1 LNKLSNEREIK
12 ALLQLLDDPDE
23 AIYSVV
29 SSKINELGP
38 RVIPRLEEYWLDA
51 ENELIQG
58 RIESLIQ
65 KVSLRDIREK
75 LNAWEENPTASL
87 FEAMVQIS
95 RYSQPNLDADKLKNT
110 LKSIHRSCWLELN
123 NYLTPLEEVHIV
135 NSILYSMYSL
145 SADRNSLKDSN
156 SYFLSNV
163 LTHRKGN
170 QFSLALIYLLITKM
184 LDIPVFALKIS
195 NFVILGYVNTL
206 YDFDKG
212 LESPIL
218 STQFFIEPTEGTILS
233 KQDVDSFIKK
243 YDVTLTE
250 NSFEPLK
257 NIEFVQHYTNALAK
271 SYEEAGETE
280 KAEDIRSLISQP
292 PSSLGES

>member
-1 LNKLSNEREIK
+1 MSTENEIK
-12 ALLQLLDDPDE
+12 ALLHLLDDPDE
-23 AIYSVV
+23 SVYSAV
-29 SSKINELGP
+29 SSKINDLGP
-38 RVIPRLEEYWLDA
+38 TVIPRLEEYWLDA
-51 ENELIQG
+51 ESELTQV

-65 KVSLRDIREK
+65 KVSLSDIREK
-75 LNAWEENPTASL
+75 LNVWEENPTASL

-95 RYSQPNLDADKLKNT
+95 RYTQPNLDASKLKNT

-145 SADRNSLKDSN
+145 SADRNSLKDSD
-156 SYFLSNV
+156 SYYLSNV

-170 QFSLALIYLLITKM
+170 QFSLALVYLLITKM

-212 LESPIL
+212 IDSPIL

-243 YDVTLTE
+243 YNVTVSE

-257 NIEFVQHYTNALAK
+257 NLEFVQHYTHALAK

-280 KAEDIRSLISQP
+280 KADDIRSLLSP
-292 PSSLGES
+292 PPTSLGES